1 MLLLKDDTR
10 AVYLVQ
16 RKVMPHCYK
25 IYLEF
30 KKRFKVTGKYEYLY
44 STSLNN
50 DIYYTTVEEAREA
63 VKVLGTVYVKK
74 LDWETIKEPRARSLI
89 FFLSQLA
96 K

>member
-1 MLLLKDDTR
+1 MLLKKEETR

-16 RKVMPHCYK
+16 RKIMPHCYK

-30 KKRFKVTGKYEYLY
+30 RMRYENGKYEYVY
-44 STSLNN
+44 STCLKD
-50 DIYYTTVEEAREA
+50 DIYYATVEAAREA
-63 VKVLGTVYVKK
+63 VKVLGNVYVKK

-89 FFLSQLA
+89 FFLTDLA